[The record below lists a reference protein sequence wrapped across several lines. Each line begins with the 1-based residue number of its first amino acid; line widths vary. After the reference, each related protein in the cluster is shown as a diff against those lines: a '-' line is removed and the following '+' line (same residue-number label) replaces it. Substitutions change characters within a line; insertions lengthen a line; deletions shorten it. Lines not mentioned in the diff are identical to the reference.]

1 MRRTLGEEL
10 RSQPAHLAPTCLSS
24 LFLHLLPPN
33 HFKWQE
39 FTLSVSLKVFIR
51 QRYKPDTPEVVMEV
65 KRHFLVG
72 PKLVERRC
80 HSLLEGSHLFS
91 DVTQIELC
99 ELPVLLL
106 VINHRAMSSQKEARG
121 KACFWSQFADEADIS
136 SLTWIN
142 PIKKRHSGGAMVKC
156 EPALVPIRKRKYR
169 GIHTNTYSLP
179 KSNTNA
185 KKLRQ

>member
-1 MRRTLGEEL
+1 MEKNYEGNWCTWH
-10 RSQPAHLAPTCLSS
+10 QY
-24 LFLHLLPPN
+24 LPIIFISPFASPN
-33 HFKWQE
+33 HFKWRE

-121 KACFWSQFADEADIS
+121 KACF
-136 SLTWIN
+136 
-142 PIKKRHSGGAMVKC
+142 
-156 EPALVPIRKRKYR
+156 
-169 GIHTNTYSLP
+169 
-179 KSNTNA
+179 
-185 KKLRQ
+185 

>member
-1 MRRTLGEEL
+1 MTRRNKRNEKDTWRRTTKATGSPGTSAIIFISPFAAL
-10 RSQPAHLAPTCLSS
+10 
-24 LFLHLLPPN
+24 N
-33 HFKWQE
+33 HFKWRE

-72 PKLVERRC
+72 QTGPERRC

-121 KACFWSQFADEADIS
+121 KACF
-136 SLTWIN
+136 
-142 PIKKRHSGGAMVKC
+142 
-156 EPALVPIRKRKYR
+156 
-169 GIHTNTYSLP
+169 
-179 KSNTNA
+179 
-185 KKLRQ
+185 

>member
-1 MRRTLGEEL
+1 MRGTLGEEL
-10 RSQPAHLAPTCLSS
+10 RRQPVQY
-24 LFLHLLPPN
+24 LPIIFISPYPAPN
-33 HFKWQE
+33 HFKWHE

-72 PKLVERRC
+72 QTGPERRC

-142 PIKKRHSGGAMVKC
+142 PTIKRRHSGG
-156 EPALVPIRKRKYR
+156 
-169 GIHTNTYSLP
+169 GT
-179 KSNTNA
+179 
-185 KKLRQ
+185 QW

>member
-1 MRRTLGEEL
+1 MTTRNKRNEKDTWRRTTKATG
-10 RSQPAHLAPTCLSS
+10 PAGTYLPIIFISPSA
-24 LFLHLLPPN
+24 PPN

-72 PKLVERRC
+72 QTGPERRC

-121 KACFWSQFADEADIS
+121 KACF
-136 SLTWIN
+136 
-142 PIKKRHSGGAMVKC
+142 
-156 EPALVPIRKRKYR
+156 
-169 GIHTNTYSLP
+169 
-179 KSNTNA
+179 
-185 KKLRQ
+185 

>member
-1 MRRTLGEEL
+1 MEKKDEGN
-10 RSQPAHLAPTCLSS
+10 RSSWHQY
-24 LFLHLLPPN
+24 LPIIFISPFAAPN

-72 PKLVERRC
+72 PKLVQRRC

-106 VINHRAMSSQKEARG
+106 VINHRAMSSQKELVGRPA
-121 KACFWSQFADEADIS
+121 FDHSSQMRPIFHL
-136 SLTWIN
+136 SLELIQQS
-142 PIKKRHSGGAMVKC
+142 KGGTAG
-156 EPALVPIRKRKYR
+156 A
-169 GIHTNTYSLP
+169 
-179 KSNTNA
+179 
-185 KKLRQ
+185 QW